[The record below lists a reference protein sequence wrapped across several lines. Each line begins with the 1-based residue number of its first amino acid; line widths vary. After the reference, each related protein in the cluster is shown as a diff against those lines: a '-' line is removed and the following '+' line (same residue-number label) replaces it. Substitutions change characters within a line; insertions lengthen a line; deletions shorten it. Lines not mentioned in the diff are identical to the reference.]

1 MELNWLALAEK
12 MGWGARA
19 IVLVLA
25 IMSVAEVALAVSKW
39 RRLRMMA
46 RATLAFAPEF
56 AAALDEGR
64 VDRALA
70 ASTKYPRSHAA
81 KVLGAA
87 LQRVVPLL
95 GDPQRRDR
103 AMAIAERTID
113 REQILLATELRS
125 GLGGIA
131 TVGATA
137 PFVGLLGTVMG
148 ITNSFT
154 GMAEAGGGGIEAVA
168 GGIGE
173 TLVTTALGLL
183 VAIPAVWL
191 YNYFTTRLERL
202 FSEVAYMGQELVDW
216 IEAADGGSEPAT
228 AAVTGPAPAKA
239 THARSSE
246 VAVASFD
253 ASEGAP
259 AVA

>member
-1 MELNWLALAEK
+1 MDLNWLTLAEQ
-12 MGWGARA
+12 MGWSARA
-19 IVLVLA
+19 VVLVLGV
-25 IMSVAEVALAVSKW
+25 MSVAEVALAVSKW
-39 RRLRMMA
+39 RRLRRMA
-46 RATLAFAPEF
+46 KQTRAFAPEF
-56 AAALDEGR
+56 AAALQEGS

-70 ASTKYPRSHAA
+70 ASVKYPESHAA
-81 KVLGAA
+81 RVLGAA
-87 LQRVVPLL
+87 LQRVAPLL
-95 GDPQRRDR
+95 GDERKRDR

-113 REQILLATELRS
+113 REQILLATDLRS

-154 GMAEAGGGGIEAVA
+154 GMAAAGGGGIEAVA

-173 TLVTTALGLL
+173 TLITTALGLL

-202 FSEVAYMGQELVDW
+202 FSEVAYMGQEMVDW
-216 IEAADGGSEPAT
+216 IEAGEPDDGGVQVVEKAVD
-228 AAVTGPAPAKA
+228 AAA
-239 THARSSE
+239 
-246 VAVASFD
+246 
-253 ASEGAP
+253 
-259 AVA
+259 